1 MNQFSVVAATLV
13 ITAFITFKSIGQQ
26 NSPST
31 VKQCTSLLP
40 SGYTFSMVI
49 EAKIDTHGVEPVMS
63 GQLHLTDGTEVKNAE
78 LGAQVEP
85 FRQCVI
91 QLMK

>member
-1 MNQFSVVAATLV
+1 MKRFSFVTATLV
-13 ITAFITFKSIGQQ
+13 IIALIAFQSVGKQ
-26 NSPST
+26 SPLST

-49 EAKIDTHGVEPVMS
+49 EAKIDTHGLEPVMS
-63 GQLHLTDGTEVKNAE
+63 GQLHLTDGTEIKNAE